1 MMDTHFYAVIM
12 AGGGGTRL
20 WPLSRR
26 DTPKQLLKIYKD
38 KSLFR
43 IALDRLKGLLDFDHI
58 YVVTVEEQIAK
69 LKKEAP
75 ELPLHNF
82 LIEPMP
88 KGTASVVGM
97 AATYLQKIDPD
108 AVMAVLT
115 ADHVIE
121 NVPYF
126 QELLAEAKT
135 AATEG
140 ILVTLGIEPTFPAT
154 GYGYIEAGEKISGLL
169 NGFRVK
175 RFKEKPDPETAKKY
189 LKSDSFYWNSGM
201 FIWSVAAILDEFSKQ
216 MPELHE
222 KLKLIQTR
230 IQEDCSIGGITDIWE
245 TIQPQ
250 TIDYG
255 IMEGASDVIVLSAR
269 GLGWNDVG
277 SWDSLFEIL
286 EADQDGNIQLACHVV
301 NVNSTDILIQST
313 DEEKMIAV
321 VGLKDI
327 VIVDHENTLLICKRG
342 ETQKVRQVIKKIK
355 EKGLNNYL

>member
-69 LKKEAP
+69 LKEEAP

-140 ILVTLGIEPTFPAT
+140 LLVTLGIEPTFPAT

-230 IQEDCSIGGITDIWE
+230 IQEDYSIGGITDIWE

-286 EADQDGNIQLACHVV
+286 EADQDGNIQLARHVV
-301 NVNSTDILIQST
+301 NVDSKDIFIQST

>member
-1 MMDTHFYAVIM
+1 MMETHFYAVIM

-26 DTPKQLLKIYKD
+26 TTPKQLLKIIED

-43 IALDRLKGLLDFDHI
+43 IALDRLKGLLEIDHI
-58 YVVTVEEQIAK
+58 YVVTVKEQIAK
-69 LKKEAP
+69 LREEAP
-75 ELPLHNF
+75 ELPLHNY

-108 AVMAVLT
+108 AVMAILT

-121 NVPYF
+121 NVSYF
-126 QELLAEAKT
+126 QDLLIEAKT
-135 AATEG
+135 IAKKG
-140 ILVTLGIEPTFPAT
+140 FLVTLGIEPTFAAT
-154 GYGYIEAGEKISGLL
+154 GYGYIEAGEKISGL
-169 NGFRVK
+169 NGFKVI
-175 RFKEKPDPETAKKY
+175 RFKEKPDPEIAKKY
-189 LKSDSFYWNSGM
+189 LKSGSFYWNSGM

-216 MPELHE
+216 MPELYE

-230 IQEDCSIGGITDIWE
+230 IQEDFQMGEITDIWE

-255 IMEGASDVIVLSAR
+255 IMEGASNVVVLSAQ

-277 SWDSLFEIL
+277 SWDSLYAIL
-286 EADQDGNIQLACHVV
+286 EADKNGNIQVARHVV
-301 NVNSTDILIQST
+301 NVDSTDILIKST
-313 DEEKMIAV
+313 DQEKMIAV
-321 VGLKDI
+321 VGLKDL

-342 ETQKVRQVIKKIK
+342 ETQKIRQVIKKI
-355 EKGLNNYL
+355 EEMDLSNYL

>member
-1 MMDTHFYAVIM
+1 MDTHFYAVIM

-26 DTPKQLLKIYKD
+26 DTPKQLLKIFKD

-43 IALDRLKGLLDFDHI
+43 IAVDRLKGLLNFDHI
-58 YVVTVEEQIAK
+58 YVVTVEEQVAK
-69 LKKEAP
+69 LKEEAP
-75 ELPLHNF
+75 ELPLHNY

-97 AATYLQKIDPD
+97 AAAYLQKIDPD

-126 QELLAEAKT
+126 QDLLVEAKT
-135 AATEG
+135 AATG
-140 ILVTLGIEPTFPAT
+140 GLLVTLGIKPTFPAT
-154 GYGYIEAGEKISGLL
+154 GYGYIEAGEKIIGL
-169 NGFRVK
+169 NGFKVI
-175 RFKEKPDPETAKKY
+175 RFKEKPDSETAKKY
-189 LKSDSFYWNSGM
+189 LNSGSFYWNSGM

-216 MPELHE
+216 MPGLHE

-230 IQEDCSIGGITDIWE
+230 IQEDRQIGGITDIWE

-255 IMEGASDVIVLSAR
+255 IMESASDVVVLPAR

-277 SWDSLFEIL
+277 SWDSLFAIL
-286 EADQDGNIQLACHVV
+286 EADQDGNIKLARHVV
-301 NVNSTDILIQST
+301 NVDSSDNLIQST
-313 DEEKMIAV
+313 DKEKMIAV

-327 VIVDHENTLLICKRG
+327 VIVDHKNTLLICKRS
-342 ETQKVRQVIKKIK
+342 ETQNIRQVIKEIK

>member
-1 MMDTHFYAVIM
+1 MDTHFYAVIM

-140 ILVTLGIEPTFPAT
+140 LMVTLGIEPTFPAT
-154 GYGYIEAGEKISGLL
+154 GYGYIEAGEKISGVL

-201 FIWSVAAILDEFSKQ
+201 FIWSVAAILNEFSKQ

>member
-1 MMDTHFYAVIM
+1 MDTHFYAVIM

-26 DTPKQLLKIYKD
+26 STPKQLLKIFGD
-38 KSLFR
+38 KTLFR
-43 IALDRLKGLLDFDHI
+43 IAIDRLKGLFPFDHI
-58 YVVTVEEQIAK
+58 YVVTVKEQIAK
-69 LKKEAP
+69 LREEAP
-75 ELPLHNF
+75 ELPLQNY

-115 ADHVIE
+115 ADHIIK

-126 QELLAEAKT
+126 QNLLVEAKT
-135 AATEG
+135 AAKKG
-140 ILVTLGIEPTFPAT
+140 FLVTLGIEPTFPAT
-154 GYGYIEAGEKISGLL
+154 GYGYIEAGEKICEL
-169 NGFRVK
+169 NAYKVR
-175 RFKEKPDPETAKKY
+175 RFKEKPDLDTAKEY
-189 LKSDSFYWNSGM
+189 LNSGSYYWNSGM
-201 FIWSVAAILDEFSKQ
+201 FIWSVTAILDEFSKQ
-216 MPELHE
+216 MPELYG

-230 IQEDCSIGGITDIWE
+230 IQKNHQIGGITDIWK

-255 IMEGASDVIVLSAR
+255 IMEGASNVAVMPVQ
-269 GLGWNDVG
+269 GLGWDDVG
-277 SWDSLFEIL
+277 SWDSLFKIL
-286 EADQDGNIQLACHVV
+286 EADQEGNIQLAHYVV
-301 NVNSTDILIQST
+301 NVDSTDIFIQST
-313 DEEKMIAV
+313 DDEKMIAV
-321 VGLKDI
+321 VGLKDL

-342 ETQKVRQVIKKIK
+342 EAQKIRQVIRKIK

>member
-1 MMDTHFYAVIM
+1 MDTHFYAVIM

-26 DTPKQLLKIYKD
+26 DTPKQLLKIIKD

-43 IALDRLKGLLDFDHI
+43 IALDRLSGLFESDHI
-58 YVVTVEEQIAK
+58 YIVTVEEQLAK
-69 LKKEAP
+69 LREEAP
-75 ELPLHNF
+75 ELPLLNY

-88 KGTASVVGM
+88 KGTAAVVGM
-97 AATYLQKIDPD
+97 AAAYLQKIDPD

-126 QELLAEAKT
+126 QDLLVQAKI
-135 AATEG
+135 ASRRG
-140 ILVTLGIEPTFPAT
+140 LLVTLGIEPTSPAT
-154 GYGYIEAGEKISGLL
+154 GYGYIETGEK
-169 NGFRVK
+169 VK
-175 RFKEKPDPETAKKY
+175 ELEGYEVRQFKEKPDLDTAKEY
-189 LKSDSFYWNSGM
+189 INAGSYYWNSGM
-201 FIWSVAAILDEFSKQ
+201 FIWSVDSILSEFSKQ
-216 MPELHE
+216 MPELHK
-222 KLKLIQTR
+222 KLKQIQGR
-230 IQEDCSIGGITDIWE
+230 IQDDHQIGEIVDIWE

-255 IMEGASDVIVLSAR
+255 IMEGASDVVVLPAR

-286 EADQDGNIQLACHVV
+286 EADQDGNIQLARHVV

-327 VIVDHENTLLICKRG
+327 VIVDHKNTLLICKRG

>member
-26 DTPKQLLKIYKD
+26 DTPKQLLKIYKE

-58 YVVTVEEQIAK
+58 FVVTVEEQITK
-69 LKKEAP
+69 LKEEAP
-75 ELPLHNF
+75 ELPLRNY

-121 NVPYF
+121 NVLYF
-126 QELLAEAKT
+126 QDLLVKAKT
-135 AATEG
+135 AAAG
-140 ILVTLGIEPTFPAT
+140 GLLVTLGIEPTFPAT
-154 GYGYIEAGEKISGLL
+154 GYGYIEAGEIISGLD
-169 NGFRVK
+169 GFKVI
-175 RFKEKPDPETAKKY
+175 RFKEKPDLETAKKY
-189 LKSDSFYWNSGM
+189 LKSGSFYWNSGM

-216 MPELHE
+216 MPVLHE

-230 IQEDCSIGGITDIWE
+230 IQEDRQIDGITDIWE

-255 IMEGASDVIVLSAR
+255 IMEGASDVVVLPVR

-277 SWDSLFEIL
+277 SWDSLFEII
-286 EADQDGNIQLACHVV
+286 EADQDGNIQLARHVV
-301 NVNSTDILIQST
+301 NVESTDILIQST

-327 VIVDHENTLLICKRG
+327 VIVDHKNTLLICKRG
-342 ETQKVRQVIKKIK
+342 ETQKIRQVIKKIQ

>member
-1 MMDTHFYAVIM
+1 MDTHFYAVIM

-20 WPLSRR
+20 WPLSRK
-26 DTPKQLLKIYKD
+26 DTPKQLLKIIKD

-43 IALDRLKGLLDFDHI
+43 IALNRLRGLFDFDHI

-69 LKKEAP
+69 LRKEAP
-75 ELPLHNF
+75 ELPLQNY

-97 AATYLQKIDPD
+97 AAAYLQKIDPD

-126 QELLAEAKT
+126 QDLLIEARI
-135 AATEG
+135 AAKQG
-140 ILVTLGIEPTFPAT
+140 FLVTLGIEPTFPAT
-154 GYGYIEAGEKISGLL
+154 GYGYIEAGEEISEL
-169 NGFRVK
+169 NGFRVR
-175 RFKEKPDPETAKKY
+175 RFKEKPDPDTAKGY

-201 FIWSVAAILDEFSKQ
+201 FIWSVATILDEFSKQ
-216 MPELHE
+216 MPELYK
-222 KLKLIQTR
+222 KLLLIQAR
-230 IQEDCSIGGITDIWE
+230 IQEDHQIGGITDIWE
-245 TIQPQ
+245 TIRPQ

-255 IMEGASDVIVLSAR
+255 IMEGASEVVVLPAP
-269 GLGWNDVG
+269 GLDWNDVG
-277 SWDSLFEIL
+277 SWDSLFAIL
-286 EADQDGNIQLACHVV
+286 EADKDGNIQLARHVV
-301 NVNSTDILIQST
+301 NVDSVDILIQST

-321 VGLKDI
+321 VGLKDL
-327 VIVDHENTLLICKRG
+327 VIVDNKNTLLICKRG
-342 ETQKVRQVIKKIK
+342 ETEKIRQVIKKIK

>member
-26 DTPKQLLKIYKD
+26 DTPKQLLKIIKD

-69 LKKEAP
+69 LKEEAP
-75 ELPLHNF
+75 ELPLHNY

-97 AATYLQKIDPD
+97 AATYLQKIDQD
-108 AVMAVLT
+108 AIMAVLT

-126 QELLAEAKT
+126 QDLLVEAKT
-135 AATEG
+135 AATKG
-140 ILVTLGIEPTFPAT
+140 LLVTLGIEPTFPAT
-154 GYGYIEAGEKISGLL
+154 GYGYIEAGEKISGL
-169 NGFRVK
+169 NGFKVK
-175 RFKEKPDPETAKKY
+175 RFKEKPNLDTAKKY
-189 LKSDSFYWNSGM
+189 LNSGSFYWNSGM

-222 KLKLIQTR
+222 KLKLIKTR
-230 IQEDCSIGGITDIWE
+230 IRVDRSIGEITDIWE

-255 IMEGASDVIVLSAR
+255 IMEGALDVVVLPAR

-277 SWDSLFEIL
+277 SWDSLFAIL
-286 EADQDGNIQLACHVV
+286 EADQDGNIQLARHVV
-301 NVNSTDILIQST
+301 NVDSTDILIQST

-321 VGLKDI
+321 VGLSDI
-327 VIVDHENTLLICKRG
+327 VIVDYKNTLMICKRG
-342 ETQKVRQVIKKIK
+342 ETQKIRQVIKMIK
-355 EKGLNNYL
+355 EKGLKNYL

>member
-1 MMDTHFYAVIM
+1 MDTHFYAVIM

-26 DTPKQLLKIYKD
+26 DTPKQLLKIIKD

-43 IALDRLKGLLDFDHI
+43 IALNRLRGLFDFDHI

-69 LKKEAP
+69 LRKEAP
-75 ELPLHNF
+75 ELPLQNY

-97 AATYLQKIDPD
+97 AAAYLQKIDPD

-126 QELLAEAKT
+126 QDLLIEARI
-135 AATEG
+135 AAKQG
-140 ILVTLGIEPTFPAT
+140 FLVTLGIEPTFPAT
-154 GYGYIEAGEKISGLL
+154 GYGYIEAGEEISEL
-169 NGFRVK
+169 NGFRVR
-175 RFKEKPDPETAKKY
+175 RFKEKPDPDTAKEY

-201 FIWSVAAILDEFSKQ
+201 FIWSVATILDEFSKQ
-216 MPELHE
+216 MPELYK
-222 KLKLIQTR
+222 KLHLIQAR
-230 IQEDCSIGGITDIWE
+230 IQEDHQIGGITDIWE
-245 TIQPQ
+245 TIRPQ

-255 IMEGASDVIVLSAR
+255 IMEGASEVVVLPAP
-269 GLGWNDVG
+269 GLDWNDVG
-277 SWDSLFEIL
+277 SWDSLFAIL
-286 EADQDGNIQLACHVV
+286 EADKNGNIQLARHVV
-301 NVNSTDILIQST
+301 NVDSVDILIQST

-321 VGLKDI
+321 VGLKDL
-327 VIVDHENTLLICKRG
+327 VIVDNKNTLLICKRG
-342 ETQKVRQVIKKIK
+342 ETEKIRQVIKKIK